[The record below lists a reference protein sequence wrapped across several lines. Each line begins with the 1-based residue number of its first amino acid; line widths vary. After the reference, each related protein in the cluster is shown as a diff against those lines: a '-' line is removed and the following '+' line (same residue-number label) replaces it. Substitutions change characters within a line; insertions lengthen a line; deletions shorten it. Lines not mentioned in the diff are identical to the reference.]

1 MKNKNGKILRVD
13 LSSMSFS
20 EEDSGRYNERFLG
33 GRGVG
38 AWILLNELVR
48 ETNPLDSNSIII
60 FSA

>member
-38 AWILLNELVR
+38 AWILFNELDR